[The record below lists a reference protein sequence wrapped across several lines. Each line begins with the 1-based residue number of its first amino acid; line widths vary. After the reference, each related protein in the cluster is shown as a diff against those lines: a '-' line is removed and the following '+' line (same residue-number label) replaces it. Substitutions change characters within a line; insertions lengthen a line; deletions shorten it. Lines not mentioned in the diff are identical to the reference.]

1 MEEGVF
7 HLHKWHS
14 NLLEL
19 EGHQRL
25 KEDVPL
31 KQVRV
36 KLEMGTSP
44 KETKILGDPWNNTED
59 ELSIGFMKLLESVA
73 EGPLTKRKLLSAV
86 NGVYNPLGL
95 TSPALITG
103 KILCSETSLHKLK
116 WDERVSTQRRRQRC
130 NKNCPSPRALPMP
143 ESQQF
148 RQLST
153 LQHFMR
159 VHQFATIS
167 LLQSQEYLQEI
178 YQSTLGNYRCPSQTD

>member
-1 MEEGVF
+1 
-7 HLHKWHS
+7 
-14 NLLEL
+14 
-19 EGHQRL
+19 
-25 KEDVPL
+25 
-31 KQVRV
+31 
-36 KLEMGTSP
+36 MGTSP

-130 NKNCPSPRALPMP
+130 NKNCPSPLCRCQKASSFGSYLHCSISCECTSLQQSPCCRVKNSSKKSINPRLEIIPVLPK
-143 ESQQF
+143 
-148 RQLST
+148 
-153 LQHFMR
+153 
-159 VHQFATIS
+159 
-167 LLQSQEYLQEI
+167 QSN
-178 YQSTLGNYRCPSQTD
+178 SRH

>member
-1 MEEGVF
+1 
-7 HLHKWHS
+7 
-14 NLLEL
+14 
-19 EGHQRL
+19 
-25 KEDVPL
+25 
-31 KQVRV
+31 
-36 KLEMGTSP
+36 MGTSP

-86 NGVYNPLGL
+86 TDVYNPLGL
-95 TSPALITG
+95 ASPALITG
-103 KILCSETSLHKLK
+103 KILYSETSLHKLK

-153 LQHFMR
+153 L
-159 VHQFATIS
+159 
-167 LLQSQEYLQEI
+167 
-178 YQSTLGNYRCPSQTD
+178 